1 LPIEIEDNFMT
12 VVQRACLNFIL
23 IVPRSSVE
31 QTLPWIPAWSGSAA
45 PAPDHSLGIKRTFR
59 QSPARKVPAT
69 SDKVRDRALLLLGF
83 AGAIRRSELIALNLE
98 DLEFCEHS
106 LLVMLRKSK
115 TDQEGEGATVAIARG
130 SSACPVNA
138 VCDWIAA
145 S

>member
-1 LPIEIEDNFMT
+1 
-12 VVQRACLNFIL
+12 L
-23 IVPRSSVE
+23 IPR
-31 QTLPWIPAWSGSAA
+31 LWSGAGAA
-45 PAPDHSLGIKRTFR
+45 EPVFR